1 MGVTA
6 RDFMST
12 RFFTLQPQTPI
23 ADAVRVFE
31 KANAESQH
39 RVFGM
44 MVLNEQAELVGM
56 LSMYDILLLMRP
68 KHIHIWGEMKDIDV
82 TGIIAESCRR
92 AKPIL
97 VEDIMTTD
105 VVTIAP
111 DTHLLLIVDIM
122 LKKHIRR
129 IPVVENGKV
138 AGIVYI
144 STVFHHLLERMIE

>member
-12 RFFTLQPQTPI
+12 QFSTLQPQTPI

-31 KANAESQH
+31 KANAQSRQ

-44 MVLNEQAELVGM
+44 MVLNGQGELVGM

-68 KHIHIWGEMKDIDV
+68 KHIHIWGEMKDLDV
-82 TGIIAESCRR
+82 SGIVAESCRR
-92 AKPIL
+92 AKPVL
-97 VEDIMTTD
+97 VGDIMTAD
-105 VVTIAP
+105 VITITP

-138 AGIVYI
+138 VGIVYI
-144 STVFHHLLERMIE
+144 STAFHHLLERMID